1 MSWRDFTNNSDCI
14 FPSCSAVSFNSW
26 LSYSFA
32 NWIDG
37 FWWECLITHHTSWDI
52 INIKSIYYFGSDKK
66 KKSQFS
72 ILSLDFH
79 RIGCI
84 WLKKCISVFVL
95 CIALNT
101 FLQTKLT
108 LIWFFDFIS
117 DWFVC
122 EVCFAVTNAKT
133 KKRIWAFVAAICG
146 LCFCHHHKFGT
157 GNLFL
162 LFGS

>member
-1 MSWRDFTNNSDCI
+1 MDSDENVWLHTTQVEILLTLNQFTI
-14 FPSCSAVSFNSW
+14 LVP
-26 LSYSFA
+26 
-32 NWIDG
+32 I
-37 FWWECLITHHTSWDI
+37 
-52 INIKSIYYFGSDKK
+52 K

-72 ILSLDFH
+72 ILFLDFH

-108 LIWFFDFIS
+108 LISFFDFIS

-162 LFGS
+162 RFGS